1 MSLLKDE
8 KSHFLGML
16 PAEFDAQVKNWG
28 WPAFRAE
35 QIRQWVYSRQIVTP
49 DEMSNLTKQQRSI
62 LSRQLDFTPSNIASH
77 QSSADGTIKL
87 LLAWSDG
94 AQAETVM
101 IPDGNRRTACVSS
114 QVGCPVGCRF
124 CASGINGV
132 KGNLS
137 AGQIVE
143 QVYRLNQIL
152 AGGTNGEGNDSRPA
166 GRESTIASGDGTLS
180 LRLPRISN
188 IVFMGMGEP
197 LSNYPNVMRAIRILN
212 HPDCLGLGARRITLS
227 TVGVPPRIRQLAEED
242 LPINLALSLHAPNE
256 ALRRQLIPWAEHFAL
271 PDILDACRYYFD
283 KTGREITL
291 EYILLSGINDRP
303 EHARELARLCRTLRS
318 NVNLIRYNE
327 VSGLPFRRPLADDV
341 VIFQEIL
348 REQGINAHVRKSR
361 GRDIDAACGQL
372 RRNEL
377 KKSASLIV

>member
-1 MSLLKDE
+1 
-8 KSHFLGML
+8 
-16 PAEFDAQVKNWG
+16 
-28 WPAFRAE
+28 
-35 QIRQWVYSRQIVTP
+35 
-49 DEMSNLTKQQRSI
+49 
-62 LSRQLDFTPSNIASH
+62 
-77 QSSADGTIKL
+77 
-87 LLAWSDG
+87 
-94 AQAETVM
+94 M

-197 LSNYPNVMRAIRILN
+197 LSNYANVMRAIRILN

-256 ALRRQLIPWAEHFAL
+256 ALRRQLIPWAEHFGL
-271 PDILDACRYYFD
+271 PDILDTCRYYFD